1 MVDYVNAKENFIYI
15 SNLAFLISVLSD
27 SLIFCCGDLL
37 PLLSSATSPD
47 FSQDVIQPCGG
58 MHLETAFSFLNRV
71 MSLVDTVV
79 YTSNFSFG
87 GVEVN
92 RNLSTGGFLRQCT
105 RLGEYILSICFILS
119 EYILSI
125 CFILGEYI
133 LSICFIL
140 SEYILSICFILC
152 E

>member
-1 MVDYVNAKENFIYI
+1 MNARENFIYI

-27 SLIFCCGDLL
+27 SMIFCCGDLL

-58 MHLETAFSFLNRV
+58 MELETAFSFLNRV

-87 GVEVN
+87 GVETN

-105 RLGEYILSICFILS
+105 RLGEWKAVFHVSRTVAKHRVPRVNAIRMYINAIKITSVWIVHVIVVLVW
-119 EYILSI
+119 
-125 CFILGEYI
+125 
-133 LSICFIL
+133 
-140 SEYILSICFILC
+140 
-152 E
+152 